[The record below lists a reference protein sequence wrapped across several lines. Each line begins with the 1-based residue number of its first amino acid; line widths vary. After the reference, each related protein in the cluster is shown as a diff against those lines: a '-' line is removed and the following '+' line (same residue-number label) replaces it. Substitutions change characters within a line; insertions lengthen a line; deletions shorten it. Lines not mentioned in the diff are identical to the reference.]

1 MHYFNVDGQNDVT
14 VACAIDQIKD
24 KLTLEGKTVA
34 ICSDVGVGSNALSDD
49 RELWMTLTH
58 PDKSNEEK
66 IVALLEA
73 RSKFYKETL
82 LPALGQYE
90 VVLVKGG
97 LIHDMRW
104 MDYRMDSFQT
114 VLKENLEM
122 LQSLGGVA
130 YPAGVILV
138 KGVDEVDLVEGYFE
152 LFETRAQR
160 MGDAMS
166 RFKYVQ
172 YEFGNGGRSDV
183 SMLLN
188 P

>member
-1 MHYFNVDGQNDVT
+1 MHYFNVDGQNELTVT
-14 VACAIDQIKD
+14 YAIDQIKD

-58 PDKSNEEK
+58 PTKGNEEK

-82 LPALGQYE
+82 LPAFDKYE
-90 VVLVKGG
+90 IVLVKGG

-104 MDYRMDSFQT
+104 MDYTVDSFQT

-138 KGVDEVDLVEGYFE
+138 KGTDEEDLVEGYTE
-152 LFETRAQR
+152 LFETRAHR

-172 YEFGNGGRSDV
+172 YEFGNGGRSEIG
-183 SMLLN
+183 MLLN